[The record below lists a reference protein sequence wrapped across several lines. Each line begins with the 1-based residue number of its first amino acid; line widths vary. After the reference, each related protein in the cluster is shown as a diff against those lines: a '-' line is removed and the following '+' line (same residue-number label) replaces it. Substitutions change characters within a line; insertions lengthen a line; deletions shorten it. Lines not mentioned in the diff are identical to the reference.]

1 MKNKKLKAI
10 FVLSLLLLVIF
21 MMVNMFS
28 SYISIKKTAENSI
41 ANQNIEAAKSIAAS
55 MDIESYKQFLDNPVK
70 NKEYL
75 KIKRYLE
82 DAREKNGA
90 LHVYTLAVDNPK
102 VSRAMIV
109 ALPEGTKEEF
119 PIGGV
124 VQSRKNRSRELQ
136 GIDIFN

>member
-1 MKNKKLKAI
+1 MKNKKLKSI

-21 MMVNMFS
+21 MMINMFP
-28 SYISIKKTAENSI
+28 SYVSIKKTAENSI

-55 MDIESYKQFLDNPVK
+55 MDIETYKRFLENPVK
-70 NKEYL
+70 NNEYIE
-75 KIKRYLE
+75 IKRYLE

-109 ALPEGTKEEF
+109 AMPEGTKKNF
-119 PIGGV
+119 
-124 VQSRKNRSRELQ
+124 QSEGYLQSQKNRSRWLTR
-136 GIDIFN
+136 D